1 MAGTARRAGGVVL
14 IMLGVLFTVVGMT
27 AAPVAADEHN
37 VAPICNN
44 QQGDDQDCKDD
55 QLHGEVTW
63 SIVDGDL
70 VFDLTA
76 TDGST
81 EWRQIYICIP
91 GTARSNGADCQGNT
105 GSVLSPDGYE
115 VTGAEGVKE
124 NDKDVEF
131 DCDAQFGAVVPS
143 ETLDALDIDPDDFAW
158 TIHVNTCS
166 GGTDEAFGEVSVTP
180 PPPPVRSYTCAAP
193 DLDGNDATLKGS
205 TDDPDVTGASFAL
218 TKSGG
223 SAQPVAATEGAA
235 GVFTGAA
242 NDLDNG
248 DYTYTITFTGT
259 ELTETSDVCAFT
271 VNVQSSSQTP
281 IVDDTPT
288 EQAVVAGVQVSREE
302 APAVIAATAPAP
314 AVQGVTL
321 AATGLS
327 PALLALGLALV
338 GMGAILV
345 IGAQRT
351 VRPAGLHYID

>member
-1 MAGTARRAGGVVL
+1 MAGTARRAGGLVL

-37 VAPICNN
+37 VEPICNN
-44 QQGDDQDCKDD
+44 QQGDDQDCEGD

-81 EWRQIYICIP
+81 EWWQIYICIP
-91 GTARSNGADCQGNT
+91 GTVRSNGADCQGNT
-105 GSVLSPDGYE
+105 DSVLSPEGYD
-115 VTGAEGVKE
+115 VTGAEGVQE

-143 ETLDALDIDPDDFAW
+143 ETLDALDVDPEDFAW

-166 GGTDEAFGEVSVTP
+166 EGTDEAFGRVSPTP
-180 PPPPVRSYTCAAP
+180 PPPPVRSYTCEAP
-193 DLDGNDATLKGS
+193 GLDGNDATLKGS
-205 TDDPDVTGASFAL
+205 TDDPDVTGATFAL

-223 SAQPVAATEGAA
+223 SARSVAATKGADGA
-235 GVFTGAA
+235 FTGAA
-242 NDLDNG
+242 NDLENG
-248 DYTYTITFTGT
+248 DYTYTITFTGA
-259 ELTETSDVCAFT
+259 ELSKTSGVCSFT
-271 VNVQSSSQTP
+271 VNVQSSGQNP
-281 IVDDTPT
+281 IVDNTPT
-288 EQAVVAGVQVSREE
+288 EQAVVAGVQVTREA
-302 APAVIAATAPAP
+302 APAVAATAAAP
-314 AVQGVTL
+314 AVQSVGL

-327 PALLALGLALV
+327 PALLTLGLALV
-338 GMGAILV
+338 GLGAMLV

-351 VRPAGLHYID
+351 VRPAGRHYID